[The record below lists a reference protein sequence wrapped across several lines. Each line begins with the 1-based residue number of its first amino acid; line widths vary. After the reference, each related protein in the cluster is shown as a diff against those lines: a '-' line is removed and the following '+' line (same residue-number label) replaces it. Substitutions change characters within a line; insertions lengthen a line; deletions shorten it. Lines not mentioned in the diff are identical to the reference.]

1 MTDLSAVVR
10 FIHLTAAILL
20 AGSFSFV
27 LLIARPA
34 FLTGKDSAKTNYQ
47 TFVQLQ
53 LTIARC
59 CLLVIFLSAL
69 LGLWIQTVNVRE
81 DSTGTAFNF
90 AAIFSLTTE
99 TQYGRVWLARM
110 AIALLLGLLLIAQ
123 SRQQDAPVSLAALF
137 GGALLSVSLLV
148 ALAFAGHASAADG
161 SAFVLQVS
169 SDALHLLTAGFWL
182 GGLLPLALLLRR
194 SQQTIAVDSY
204 ASARIATQRFS
215 ALAMASV
222 ALLIASG
229 GYNAWN
235 LVGGFAPLFGT
246 AYGHLLLL
254 KLALLLPLLAVGA
267 MNLLRLKPR
276 ILETSANRPE
286 EIAVHFKLLWRNV
299 IIETAFGIAILL
311 VVGYLGV
318 TPPARHVQPDWPFS
332 FRWDWSVLD
341 KAPKARAEFDRAL
354 IWAAIGVVAL
364 GAALARRRRRIV
376 AMMIAVSAWGYAIHI
391 ADTIVSIDAYPATYK
406 RPAVTYQ
413 AISVANGSALYQDSG
428 CIACHGPS
436 GYGDGP
442 SAQDLNPKPV
452 DLTAPHANAH
462 TAGDLYWWLS
472 HGVNPSSAMPGFGAS
487 LSEEERWDL
496 INFMRA
502 LSSGERARNLAP
514 IIEDTPWLVAPDFT
528 YGTNAGA
535 TKTLRDHRGNRI
547 VLLVLLN
554 VQDTEE
560 RLQQI
565 AAALP
570 QLKATDVEVIVVP
583 NLIDYLFVADKLP
596 GLIVN
601 EGIREIAETYTL
613 FARSFVDENLLTAIP
628 HVEFLI
634 DKQGYIRA
642 RWLPAEGDAW
652 RDFTG
657 LLSQVAHLQKEK
669 PRAPAPDEHVH

>member
-1 MTDLSAVVR
+1 MSDLAAVVR

-27 LLIARPA
+27 LLIARSA

-47 TFVQLQ
+47 TFVRLQ

-69 LGLWIQTVNVRE
+69 LGLWIQTVNVSV
-81 DSTGTAFNF
+81 DSTGTVFNF
-90 AAIFSLTTE
+90 AEIFSLTTE

-137 GGALLSVSLLV
+137 GGALLSFGLLV

-169 SDALHLLTAGFWL
+169 SDALHLLAAGFWL

-194 SQQTIAVDSY
+194 SQQTSAVDSY
-204 ASARIATQRFS
+204 ANARIATRRFS
-215 ALAMASV
+215 SLAMASV

-246 AYGHLLLL
+246 AYGELLLL
-254 KLALLLPLLAVGA
+254 KVALLLPLLAVGA

-286 EIAVHFKLLWRNV
+286 GIAVHLKLLWRNV

-318 TPPARHVQPDWPFS
+318 TAPARHVQPDWPFS

-354 IWAAIGVVAL
+354 IWSAIGVVAL

-376 AMMIAVSAWGYAIHI
+376 ATVIAVGALGYAIHT
-391 ADTIVSIDAYPATYK
+391 ADTI
-406 RPAVTYQ
+406 
-413 AISVANGSALYQDSG
+413 
-428 CIACHGPS
+428 
-436 GYGDGP
+436 
-442 SAQDLNPKPV
+442 
-452 DLTAPHANAH
+452 
-462 TAGDLYWWLS
+462 
-472 HGVNPSSAMPGFGAS
+472 
-487 LSEEERWDL
+487 
-496 INFMRA
+496 
-502 LSSGERARNLAP
+502 
-514 IIEDTPWLVAPDFT
+514 
-528 YGTNAGA
+528 
-535 TKTLRDHRGNRI
+535 
-547 VLLVLLN
+547 
-554 VQDTEE
+554 
-560 RLQQI
+560 
-565 AAALP
+565 
-570 QLKATDVEVIVVP
+570 
-583 NLIDYLFVADKLP
+583 
-596 GLIVN
+596 
-601 EGIREIAETYTL
+601 
-613 FARSFVDENLLTAIP
+613 
-628 HVEFLI
+628 
-634 DKQGYIRA
+634 
-642 RWLPAEGDAW
+642 
-652 RDFTG
+652 
-657 LLSQVAHLQKEK
+657 
-669 PRAPAPDEHVH
+669 

>member
-1 MTDLSAVVR
+1 MTDLAAVVR
-10 FIHLTAAILL
+10 FVHLTAAILL

-34 FLTGKDSAKTNYQ
+34 LLTGRDFAKTNYQ
-47 TFVQLQ
+47 TFVRLQ

-69 LGLWIQTVNVRE
+69 LGLWIQTVNVSE

-123 SRQQDAPVSLAALF
+123 SRRQDAPVSAAALF

-169 SDALHLLTAGFWL
+169 SDALHLLAAGFWL

-204 ASARIATQRFS
+204 ASARIATRRFS
-215 ALAMASV
+215 ALAIASV
-222 ALLIASG
+222 TLLIASG

-246 AYGHLLLL
+246 VYGHLLLL

-276 ILETSANRPE
+276 ILKDIVEPTGRNCGAFKIALAQCDHRNRVRHRDLARRRLPGRHAAGAPRSARL
-286 EIAVHFKLLWRNV
+286 AVF
-299 IIETAFGIAILL
+299 FP
-311 VVGYLGV
+311 LGLERSRQGAES
-318 TPPARHVQPDWPFS
+318 ARRIRS
-332 FRWDWSVLD
+332 
-341 KAPKARAEFDRAL
+341 AL

-376 AMMIAVSAWGYAIHI
+376 ATVIAVGALGYAIHT

-406 RPAVTYQ
+406 RPAITYQ
-413 AISVANGSALYQDSG
+413 SISVANGIALYQDSG

-442 SAQDLNPKPV
+442 SAQDFNPKPV
-452 DLTAPHANAH
+452 DLTAAHANAH
-462 TAGDLYWWLS
+462 TAGDL
-472 HGVNPSSAMPGFGAS
+472 FG
-487 LSEEERWDL
+487 
-496 INFMRA
+496 
-502 LSSGERARNLAP
+502 G
-514 IIEDTPWLVAPDFT
+514 
-528 YGTNAGA
+528 
-535 TKTLRDHRGNRI
+535 
-547 VLLVLLN
+547 
-554 VQDTEE
+554 
-560 RLQQI
+560 
-565 AAALP
+565 
-570 QLKATDVEVIVVP
+570 
-583 NLIDYLFVADKLP
+583 
-596 GLIVN
+596 
-601 EGIREIAETYTL
+601 
-613 FARSFVDENLLTAIP
+613 
-628 HVEFLI
+628 
-634 DKQGYIRA
+634 
-642 RWLPAEGDAW
+642 
-652 RDFTG
+652 
-657 LLSQVAHLQKEK
+657 
-669 PRAPAPDEHVH
+669 